1 MVAVMTTK
9 PTFEQISTVIDNEL
23 YRCIIDLEEKVVSVT
38 TDLGPEMARRIAE
51 FEAGKSDVGISLIF
65 TDTDPA
71 KRTYQFRLR
80 HGGCMVDEGKNE
92 IGEDSYKELAA
103 RKEGLARGCPHSL
116 KGDAKTCSLC
126 IAAAERLEII
136 RLVKAGKL

>member
-1 MVAVMTTK
+1 MVAVMAK
-9 PTFEQISTVIDNEL
+9 PTFQQISTVIDNEL
-23 YRCIIDLEEKVVSVT
+23 YRCTIDLEEKVVSVT

-65 TDTDPA
+65 TDTDPS

-80 HGGCMVDEGKNE
+80 HGGCMADEGRNE

-103 RKEGLARGCPHSL
+103 RKEGLTVGCPHSR
-116 KGDAKTCSLC
+116 KGDKRTCSLC
-126 IAAAERLEII
+126 IAAAERAEII